1 MINGKQCQVAQ
12 MSTSKTGK
20 HGSAKVM
27 ITGIDIET
35 GQKFEKMLGA
45 NEDVVLPESVSE
57 SSSDDDDDDDY
68 DEEEEDADFEE
79 EKDSPIQMV
88 QKKLD

>member
-1 MINGKQCQVAQ
+1 MINGKPCQEAQ

-45 NEDVVLPESVSE
+45 NEDVVLQDNLSKF
-57 SSSDDDDDDDY
+57 SSNY
-68 DEEEEDADFEE
+68 DQNE
-79 EKDSPIQMV
+79 
-88 QKKLD
+88 